1 MSLQDTN
8 PKNPINGGLD
18 GLKQQA
24 LSTAENQIAGKIS
37 EKLDNP
43 VVNKIV
49 ENKNAVK
56 KVVEDISSFD
66 EKYPNGRFAGTVPD
80 PAEFQKFLN
89 KKKGPL
95 VGCAF

>member
-56 KVVEDISSFD
+56 KVV
-66 EKYPNGRFAGTVPD
+66 
-80 PAEFQKFLN
+80 
-89 KKKGPL
+89 
-95 VGCAF
+95 